1 VTPRPTR
8 RTLVSTKFSPP
19 EVAHAAIRPEVIEKI
34 AVAGR
39 RKLLIVCA
47 PAGYGKTTLL
57 AEAGRRLEWP
67 TVWYKLDALDHDP
80 LALIASLAEG
90 IRRQFP
96 DFGDVLFERLE
107 NANEIPLPAQEMLT
121 IFLAELEEAVDADLH
136 IVLDDYH
143 EAADSPELN
152 SALSFIVE
160 RLPASLHLCVLTRYE
175 PLFAT
180 AKLRLSDELAEV
192 GVDDLRFD
200 ADQIAATL
208 AAHNIRGLEVHQ
220 LQRLAELTEGWPAS
234 VVLAGK
240 ALEWSDLPSIEGAL
254 ADPRLQKDIYSYLA
268 EQVLQRESAETQAF
282 LMSTC
287 CLDHITVELA
297 NAVADIDCA
306 QRLLSHLEEKRVF
319 TFASADR
326 STYRYH
332 NLFRDYLRHRCM
344 LESGT
349 SSFRELQLRT
359 AKVLES
365 ASHHEAAVELYLA
378 ANCPDVALD
387 TVARAGEQGI
397 ENSRS
402 ETIRS
407 WLDRLPPQM
416 ARTHPWANFL
426 HGQVLMREGK
436 FDEALAHFAN
446 AEATFTAVN
455 DESGLYQTLSAM
467 ECTLYWKDDLKQA
480 IACCRRA
487 LQHAHSDVRRLHTLL
502 SMCAISRDACE
513 WTTFDPAIDEVSLLA
528 GFGPSAEVARL
539 EAFRQASVMVRGS
552 YRGASHGIAAH
563 RDLFERHGAVS
574 LRLGLINLEAVT
586 EYNLGRYA
594 VSGRLASEGLETA
607 RRTGYRFLIPVF
619 EDMLGQQAVATGDF
633 AKGRRHIVDAVTAL
647 GQSGD
652 ALLLTLARNH
662 EGTAERRY
670 GDLRSAST
678 LYEREL
684 DSLDAETGP
693 YAELTCLSNRDF
705 ARGLLGVG
713 SAIVELEDHAVKSR
727 RVQLLFIALKCEFFI
742 AVLEHRSGNTNGA
755 ISRLRTCIPQQLELG
770 HINFLS
776 QELLFSPELALD
788 LIRCED
794 RADVLAG
801 LLDTIAL
808 HWDSAGLLARMLP
821 LGGDVALGALRA
833 AARHRSAEETTL
845 LAARARRH
853 RSPAVRS
860 LAAQVATQ
868 AIDPGAPTRSPFPEL
883 TDREL
888 QVLTLM
894 AAGHK
899 NIEIAGHL
907 YLSPA
912 TVKTHVNRIF
922 SKLGVDDR
930 VQAILRYNART
941 TT

>member
-80 LALIASLAEG
+80 FALIASLAEG

-378 ANCPDVALD
+378 ANCPDAALD

-416 ARTHPWANFL
+416 AWTHPWANFL

-436 FDEALAHFAN
+436 FDDALDLFRTAEEAFAQ
-446 AEATFTAVN
+446 EG
-455 DESGLYQTLSAM
+455 DRWGLYQTMSAL
-467 ECTLYWKDDLKQA
+467 ECTFYWHGDQTNAVK
-480 IACCRRA
+480 CCRRA
-487 LQHAHSDVRRLHTLL
+487 LEFATSDENRVHTLL
-502 SMCAISRDACE
+502 SLCSAWLDACS
-513 WTTFDPAIDEVSLLA
+513 WTDFDRTL
-528 GFGPSAEVARL
+528 
-539 EAFRQASVMVRGS
+539 RQA
-552 YRGASHGIAAH
+552 
-563 RDLFERHGAVS
+563 RDLLQSSRSPEQARFRTFLV
-574 LRLGLINLEAVT
+574 
-586 EYNLGRYA
+586 
-594 VSGRLASEGLETA
+594 ASRQCRGNY
-607 RRTGYRFLIPVF
+607 RRTGAERMEDKTITDAWGTTALRLAFVSLSAIGQYHLGNYEVSITILATGLDLANRCGYRMLAPTLL
-619 EDMLGQQAVATGDF
+619 DTLGQVRSSTGSFNDGMALIDRAAEDLNTF
-633 AKGRRHIVDAVTAL
+633 GDAFFRSVLASHRGTSQRRHGLVEEAL
-647 GQSGD
+647 GCYIVGVQ
-652 ALLLTLARNH
+652 
-662 EGTAERRY
+662 TAH
-670 GDLRSAST
+670 GANV
-678 LYEREL
+678 
-684 DSLDAETGP
+684 P
-693 YAELTCLSNRDF
+693 YAQLTCLSNRDF
-705 ARGLLGVG
+705 TRGLLGDG
-713 SAIVELEDHAVKSR
+713 SAIAELEKHARKSR
-727 RVQLLFIALKCEFFI
+727 RVQLMFIALKCEFFI
-742 AVLEHRSGNTNGA
+742 AVLEHTSGNTDGA

-801 LLDTIAL
+801 LLDAIAL
-808 HWDSAGLLARMLP
+808 HWNSAGLLARMLP
-821 LGGDVALGALRA
+821 LGDDVALGALRA

-853 RSPAVRS
+853 RSSAVRR
-860 LAAQVATQ
+860 LAAQFAAQ
-868 AIDPGAPTRSPFPEL
+868 AIDPGAPTRVPFPEL

-899 NIEIAGHL
+899 NIEIAAHL
-907 YLSPA
+907 YLSLA

-930 VQAILRYNART
+930 VQAILRYNERT
-941 TT
+941 TV